1 MTPQSKEKTSNEP
14 LKDRTEPSNP
24 QENIEKDDQ
33 SQNPSTSPQRTASPE
48 KTPTKASR
56 KSPRSSGGSAQYGPK
71 DLENIKAIIKERK
84 RMQRIQKD
92 IAEKLAKITEVE
104 ERLKDAKETGDT
116 KSVANS
122 RATSALTSRS
132 SITQDEDTQ
141 SQITTLTKKSR
152 SSKAS
157 KVTILSKAK
166 SYKSKTSS
174 KKSEYTGKSKKD
186 EERTSA
192 DSSIDP
198 WSDTGSTY
206 VDRKFHMNNFEP
218 YNTPSSAF
226 PHTARGYP
234 VIHITPPKKLSS
246 LTYEEIKSFVHEVET
261 TLPNVPMNI
270 LSLISSGV
278 TESLQQ
284 RGVNIKES
292 HSIMNYLKKHLQNYY
307 KAERSRSI
315 FLLQTV
321 LKWPTKKMLPEDQ
334 IYTFMDEAMKILKF
348 LNKEQMNRNRKK
360 ILKTILSKV
369 PEAFNFNVDEMLL
382 DVKELDL
389 LKLRSKMI
397 KRRFVLREK
406 AVKQKQT
413 TGLKTS
419 HLPPY
424 HNEEYRKR
432 KQLRNVGCIVLRRIG
447 NSATPITL
455 MLFHLSSKQ
464 YTSVKGIADTGADYN
479 VSNLETAHFEKL
491 DRDPDNS
498 EVTPVLLANVQEN
511 MPEEFNEIGIGEGNI
526 QIAEEDKEINNM
538 INVKLSESTF
548 NLQQQNF
555 LKDLFTKYRA
565 GWGLRQ
571 SNAQM
576 SNLTPIEVELK
587 PGSSILRSDGY
598 HQTKEEE
605 RFLELK
611 FEALR
616 QAGIVSP
623 AKNPVWGHPVLL
635 SQKRLLSLVIGLR

>member
-14 LKDRTEPSNP
+14 LKDQTEPSNP

-33 SQNPSTSPQRTASPE
+33 SQNPSTSPQKTASPE

-104 ERLKDAKETGDT
+104 ERLKEAKGTGDT

-122 RATSALTSRS
+122 KATSGLTSRS

-157 KVTILSKAK
+157 KVTTLSKAK
-166 SYKSKTSS
+166 SYKSKASS
-174 KKSEYTGKSKKD
+174 KRSKYTEKPKKD
-186 EERTSA
+186 EEQTSA

-234 VIHITPPKKLSS
+234 LIHITPPKKLSS

-424 HNEEYRKR
+424 QNEEYKKR

-464 YTSVKGIADTGADYN
+464 YANVKGIADTGADYN
-479 VSNLETAHFEKL
+479 VSSLQALEQYTIKTEDPQYIKEVQFPDKAKKQVKKVVYARAMLKQGETSFRIGVQKFFVVDDPNWDEVIIGKRTLNYFGIKL
-491 DRDPDNS
+491 D
-498 EVTPVLLANVQEN
+498 LAQ
-511 MPEEFNEIGIGEGNI
+511 
-526 QIAEEDKEINNM
+526 ADHSKE
-538 INVKLSESTF
+538 
-548 NLQQQNF
+548 
-555 LKDLFTKYRA
+555 
-565 GWGLRQ
+565 
-571 SNAQM
+571 
-576 SNLTPIEVELK
+576 
-587 PGSSILRSDGY
+587 
-598 HQTKEEE
+598 KEE
-605 RFLELK
+605 
-611 FEALR
+611 
-616 QAGIVSP
+616 
-623 AKNPVWGHPVLL
+623 
-635 SQKRLLSLVIGLR
+635 

>member
-14 LKDRTEPSNP
+14 LKDQTEPSNP

-33 SQNPSTSPQRTASPE
+33 SQNPSTSPQKTVSPE

-104 ERLKDAKETGDT
+104 ERLKEAKGTGDT

-122 RATSALTSRS
+122 KATSGLTSRS

-157 KVTILSKAK
+157 KVTTLSKAK
-166 SYKSKTSS
+166 SYKSKASS
-174 KKSEYTGKSKKD
+174 KRSKYTEKPKKD
-186 EERTSA
+186 EEQTSA

-234 VIHITPPKKLSS
+234 LIHITPPKKLSS

-261 TLPNVPMNI
+261 TLPN
-270 LSLISSGV
+270 
-278 TESLQQ
+278 SLQQ

-360 ILKTILSKV
+360 ILKIILSKV

-419 HLPPY
+419 HLPLY
-424 HNEEYRKR
+424 QNEEYKKR

-464 YTSVKGIADTGADYN
+464 YANVKGIADTGADYN
-479 VSNLETAHFEKL
+479 VSSLQALEQYTIKTEDPQYIKEVQFPDKAKKQVKKVVYARAMLKQGETSFRIGVQKFFVVDDPNWDEVIIGKRTLNYFGIKL
-491 DRDPDNS
+491 DFAQADHS
-498 EVTPVLLANVQEN
+498 
-511 MPEEFNEIGIGEGNI
+511 
-526 QIAEEDKEINNM
+526 KE
-538 INVKLSESTF
+538 
-548 NLQQQNF
+548 
-555 LKDLFTKYRA
+555 
-565 GWGLRQ
+565 
-571 SNAQM
+571 
-576 SNLTPIEVELK
+576 
-587 PGSSILRSDGY
+587 
-598 HQTKEEE
+598 KEE
-605 RFLELK
+605 
-611 FEALR
+611 
-616 QAGIVSP
+616 
-623 AKNPVWGHPVLL
+623 
-635 SQKRLLSLVIGLR
+635 